1 MKPFI
6 KNMPR
11 EEVVALADLVQIQP
25 GQVVSRTLAQ
35 NDHVSL
41 TVFAFDKGEEIST
54 HESTGDALVTV
65 LSGEGTFTV
74 DGKPYNVK
82 AGESLLMPAKK
93 PHSVYGK
100 EAFKWLLTVVFPTEK
115 KSKKD

>member
-1 MKPFI
+1 M
-6 KNMPR
+6 
-11 EEVVALADLVQIQP
+11 
-25 GQVVSRTLAQ
+25 
-35 NDHVSL
+35 
-41 TVFAFDKGEEIST
+41 
-54 HESTGDALVTV
+54 
-65 LSGEGTFTV
+65 
-74 DGKPYNVK
+74 DGKPYDVK

>member
-35 NDHVSL
+35 E
-41 TVFAFDKGEEIST
+41 KG
-54 HESTGDALVTV
+54 GR
-65 LSGEGTFTV
+65 
-74 DGKPYNVK
+74 P
-82 AGESLLMPAKK
+82 
-93 PHSVYGK
+93 
-100 EAFKWLLTVVFPTEK
+100 
-115 KSKKD
+115 

>member
-1 MKPFI
+1 MKPHI

-11 EEVVALADLVQIQP
+11 EEVVALADLVQIQA

-65 LSGEGTFTV
+65 LSG
-74 DGKPYNVK
+74 
-82 AGESLLMPAKK
+82 
-93 PHSVYGK
+93 K